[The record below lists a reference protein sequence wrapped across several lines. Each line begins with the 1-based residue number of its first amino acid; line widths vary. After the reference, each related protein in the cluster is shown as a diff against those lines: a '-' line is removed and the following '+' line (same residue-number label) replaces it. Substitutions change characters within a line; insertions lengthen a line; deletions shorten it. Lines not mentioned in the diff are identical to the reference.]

1 MSYKG
6 LALATSL
13 SSIINATILL
23 FVANKKQKGILNKEI
38 FIVFSKMT
46 VAALIMGVSVVFVN
60 NILLGIL
67 TENLLNNIIRM
78 LVGGIVGI
86 LVYFS
91 LTILFKI
98 NELNLFKLKGGLNEK
113 N

>member
-1 MSYKG
+1 
-6 LALATSL
+6 
-13 SSIINATILL
+13 
-23 FVANKKQKGILNKEI
+23 
-38 FIVFSKMT
+38 
-46 VAALIMGVSVVFVN
+46 
-60 NILLGIL
+60 
-67 TENLLNNIIRM
+67 M

-86 LVYFS
+86 LIYFS